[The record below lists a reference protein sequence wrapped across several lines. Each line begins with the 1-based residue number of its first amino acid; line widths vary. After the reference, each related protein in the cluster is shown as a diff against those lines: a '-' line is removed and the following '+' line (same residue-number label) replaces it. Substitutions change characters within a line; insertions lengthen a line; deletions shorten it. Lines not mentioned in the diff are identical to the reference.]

1 MLEPV
6 IKETRRYL
14 LEVNGERRRLSTRTM
29 AIKIGKMVRESA
41 GEGESVRLIEEY
53 DLFDI
58 SEASK
63 SKHIDHKEFDRSILL
78 ND

>member
-1 MLEPV
+1 MFEP
-6 IKETRRYL
+6 IMKETRRYL
-14 LEVNGERRRLSTRTM
+14 LEVNGERRRLSTRTL

-53 DLFDI
+53 DLFDM

-63 SKHIDHKEFDRSILL
+63 PKHIDHREFDRSILL